1 MILPMVYD
9 ADGLGG
15 SRYMILP
22 VRNGTYTSMM
32 LTTMQ
37 EHVYNVDWLYAGAGI

>member
-1 MILPMVYD
+1 MIL
-9 ADGLGG
+9 
-15 SRYMILP
+15 S

-37 EHVYNVDWLYAGAGI
+37 EHVYNVDWLYAGAGVCFRLYWAVI